1 MNATDPHIQG
11 KQDLQFKSPRG
22 SSQEQSVKLS
32 YWFTADCQGN
42 NFEIEGRLQQFKKRM
57 SGENMKM

>member
-42 NFEIEGRLQQFKKRM
+42 NFETEGITAI
-57 SGENMKM
+57 